1 MSIGAV
7 AKSFGTYA
15 ATWSTTTASG
25 HIDLLALGILG
36 FFVAINLAGAAVVA
50 RAENLIVVFK
60 LAALALFTMV
70 ALLYIDPSRLS
81 IEEAPGALDILSALG
96 LTFFAYQGFSVI
108 TNAVE
113 DMASPGRTVLR
124 AMFLSIGLVGVLYV
138 AVSIAVFGNLPLQE
152 IIRDRDFALAE
163 AARPAFGDWGFRII
177 AATAM
182 VATASAI
189 NATLYSVTQIG
200 YTLAK
205 EGSLPRIYEFHV
217 FHNTEGLVISAILIA
232 PMILFLDLGEI
243 ATLAAVSVLLVQGFT
258 HTGHLFRLEDTG
270 ASPVWVGLAA
280 SSSFGAAGFAIAHAS
295 KSMSGIIYWIAGM
308 FFVAFAFE
316 VGLRLVSGR
325 SIERQIVSGL
335 EAIEARISGNSSR

>member
-1 MSIGAV
+1 MSEPDPSGTKAFGLWSAVFLGVGSMVGAGIFIVIGEAGAIAGNLVSVSFLLGGAIALVCGYSLSRLAIRYPSRGGIIEYLVQGYGEGFLSGTFGIVFYFAQLVSIGAV

-60 LAALALFTMV
+60 LAALALFTIV

-177 AATAM
+177 AA
-182 VATASAI
+182 
-189 NATLYSVTQIG
+189 
-200 YTLAK
+200 
-205 EGSLPRIYEFHV
+205 
-217 FHNTEGLVISAILIA
+217 
-232 PMILFLDLGEI
+232 
-243 ATLAAVSVLLVQGFT
+243 
-258 HTGHLFRLEDTG
+258 
-270 ASPVWVGLAA
+270 
-280 SSSFGAAGFAIAHAS
+280 
-295 KSMSGIIYWIAGM
+295 
-308 FFVAFAFE
+308 
-316 VGLRLVSGR
+316 
-325 SIERQIVSGL
+325 
-335 EAIEARISGNSSR
+335 